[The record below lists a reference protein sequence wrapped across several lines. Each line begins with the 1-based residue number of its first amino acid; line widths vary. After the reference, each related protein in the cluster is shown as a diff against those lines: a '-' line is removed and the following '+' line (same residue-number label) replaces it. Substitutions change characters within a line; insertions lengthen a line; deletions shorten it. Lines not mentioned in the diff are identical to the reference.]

1 MTSQELENHYKTFT
15 ITFSN
20 FLNEELIPH
29 FIRGYFDGD
38 GTTSVFKRKDNG
50 KVDCCISLMSSIQFC
65 QGAKNFLE
73 TKNISMHINHQSGT
87 NEQNAVLRSHSK
99 KEILKFKELVYKNAG
114 LYMQRKYDKFIEYF
128 QEIN

>member
-1 MTSQELENHYKTFT
+1 MLTLILSSKHMCESLEKYGLTQNKTFT
-15 ITFSN
+15 ITFPN
-20 FLNEELIPH
+20 FLNEKLIPH

-73 TKNISMHINHQSGT
+73 TKNISMHINH
-87 NEQNAVLRSHSK
+87 
-99 KEILKFKELVYKNAG
+99 
-114 LYMQRKYDKFIEYF
+114 
-128 QEIN
+128 